1 MTTETTKP
9 DAEALATLLRRIEGD
24 AHRRGWDGDPA
35 LYVLYDARDRET
47 EASYRRIMRGVP
59 IRSLPYAALPAVPSG
74 ALEGNPSSALFR
86 FALNLRSEHP
96 FVKAILEVLRQPG
109 FVGMAFLVE
118 AWMRTFDSK
127 DERESLGKVRFAD
140 VPGSIEIRD
149 VMAADIS
156 GRDFCVQRQRGGK
169 AEMIEPDGEMSGAVI
184 ESLRTIVAAV
194 VGRPLPEV
202 ENVPSTWNWD
212 DERANALHVPDSPLA
227 P

>member
-1 MTTETTKP
+1 MTTDTQAP
-9 DAEALATLLRRIEGD
+9 DHEALGALLRRIEGD

-47 EASYRRIMRGVP
+47 EAAYRNVMRGVP
-59 IRSLPYAALPAVPSG
+59 IRCAPHAALPAVPSG
-74 ALEGNPSSALFR
+74 ALAGNPASALFR

-96 FVKAILEVLRQPG
+96 WVEAILHILRQPG

-118 AWMRTFDSK
+118 AWMRTFDTK

-149 VMAADIS
+149 VLAADIS

-194 VGRPLPEV
+194 LGRPLPDI
-202 ENVPSTWNWD
+202 ENTPSTWNWD
-212 DERANALHVPDSPLA
+212 AERANAIHVPPDPS
-227 P
+227 